1 MLKVNLKKF
10 LKKNLKS
17 KKRKRKFMKLFRNL
31 LNKRNPFKLRRQ
43 KFRIFKPL
51 KLKNKSKMI
60 LLLKLKFNKKLK
72 SLSLNKRKKRQLSHK
87 RRSLSIINLRF
98 KMNKIRRKL
107 LRHVWKRMP
116 KNLLWKNQN
125 MKSNLTMNRI
135 LALRRHL
142 LKLKSNSKLL

>member
-1 MLKVNLKKF
+1 MLKPNFKKY

-17 KKRKRKFMKLFRNL
+17 KKRKRKCMKLFRNL

-43 KFRIFKPL
+43 KLKRFKPL

-60 LLLKLKFNKKLK
+60 LLLKFNNKFK
-72 SLSLNKRKKRQLSHK
+72 SLSLKMRKKHQLSHK
-87 RRSLSIINLRF
+87 RRSLRIINLRF
-98 KMNKIRRKL
+98 KIKKIRRKKL
-107 LRHVWKRMP
+107 KHVWKRMP

-125 MKSNLTMNRI
+125 MKSNLIMIRI

-142 LKLKSNSKLL
+142 WKLMSNTKLL